1 MMHTVQIILLLMLL
15 TVLTF
20 SNGIEAKKKKCK
32 CKFELNLLT
41 KLIENIEEDV
51 TMLKVFYPYTYLE
64 KIFVKSLNIDCHS
77 FSEPTKCCNRFTG
90 LYFFI
95 KYQYI

>member
-15 TVLTF
+15 TFLTF
-20 SNGIEAKKKKCK
+20 SNGIQAKKKKCK

-51 TMLKVFYPYTYLE
+51 TMLKVLVFNFHYFL
-64 KIFVKSLNIDCHS
+64 KGV
-77 FSEPTKCCNRFTG
+77 FSKPSGKRIVAPNFCFMS
-90 LYFFI
+90 
-95 KYQYI
+95 